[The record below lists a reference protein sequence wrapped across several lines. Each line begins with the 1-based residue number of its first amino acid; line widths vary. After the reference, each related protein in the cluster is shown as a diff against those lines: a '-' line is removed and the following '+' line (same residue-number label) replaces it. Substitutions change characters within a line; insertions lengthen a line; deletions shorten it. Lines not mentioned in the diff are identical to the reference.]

1 MTSRRRIVIVDDEE
15 SIRTLLVHTLPRD
28 EFELF
33 TFGEA
38 PEALRLLPELRPDLI
53 LCDVMMPDMDGH
65 TFFQEVKRLDGLRQV
80 PFLFLSAVS
89 APDAIVASMEAG
101 ADDFVNK
108 PFSPAR
114 LLAKVRAVL
123 RLAGRTAPYA
133 EERRQDA
140 LSGEL
145 GPRGTLPLVKFCETV
160 RLSGRLSVTALGVE
174 RWAAFL
180 GGELVAA
187 GGEPDAPGEEPID
200 LLLAMG
206 AGHYEITQNR
216 LDPAALAALSV
227 AEASTAPPAEE
238 AAPAHPPGG
247 LLTRLDVRG
256 ESVTVQTEAEN
267 RPDFTVTTVI
277 TRAGH
282 VIRKIESGWPHPLQ
296 RRDDQSAAEAHVHR
310 QHERVTAAV
319 RELQRPAPGAG
330 AARVDG
336 ALLAWAVSFVA
347 EQARD
352 LLGAVMTVALL
363 RRTHKR
369 AAQDYD
375 VLRELRLGP
384 DGRVTIDP
392 ARAALPPVAVRAVAA
407 WLRAFLEESGAMV
420 EKAGKIRVRQATRMM
435 ENDLERLG
443 FYTALG
449 EAPGP

>member
-1 MTSRRRIVIVDDEE
+1 MSNRRRIVIVDDEE
-15 SIRTLLVHTLPRD
+15 AIRSMLVHTLPGD

-33 TFGEA
+33 TFGQA

-65 TFFQEVKRLDGLRQV
+65 AFFQEVKRLDGLRQV
-80 PFLFLSAVS
+80 PFLFLSAVN
-89 APDAIVASMEAG
+89 ATDEIVATMEAG

-123 RLAGRTAPYA
+123 RLAGRTAPFA
-133 EERRQDA
+133 EERRHDA
-140 LSGEL
+140 LAGEI
-145 GPRGTLPLVKFCETV
+145 GARGTLPLVKFCETV
-160 RLSGRLSVTALGVE
+160 RLSGRLTVTAPGLE

-187 GGEPDAPGEEPID
+187 GSEPDTPGEEPID
-200 LLLAMG
+200 LLLAMTS
-206 AGHYEITQNR
+206 GHYEITQNR

-227 AEASTAPPAEE
+227 AEAGAAPVAEE

-256 ESVTVQTEAEN
+256 DSVTVQTEAEN

-277 TRAGH
+277 TRGGH
-282 VIRKIESGWPHPLQ
+282 VIRKIESGWPHPQQ
-296 RRDDQSAAEAHVHR
+296 RGDDQAAAEAHVQR
-310 QHERVTAAV
+310 QHERVTSAV

-330 AARVDG
+330 QARVDG

-369 AAQDYD
+369 LVQDFD
-375 VLRELRLGP
+375 LLRELRVGP

-392 ARAALPPVAVRAVAA
+392 ARAALPPVAVRAVAG
-407 WLRAFLEESGAMV
+407 WLKAFLDESGALV
-420 EKAGKIRVRQATRMM
+420 EKAGRIRVRQATRMM
-435 ENDLERLG
+435 EADLERLG

-449 EAPGP
+449 EPAGP